1 MKRISNIAY
10 GSHPDNLMDIYL
22 PDSTPRAAMVYF
34 HGGGLE
40 GGDKQGHPFIPYLAS
55 RGIAVVSAN
64 YRMYPEARYPDFVQ
78 DAADAV
84 AWTVRNVGSY
94 GGDGRVFVG
103 GSSAGGYL
111 SMMLCFAEQ
120 YLGVHDIA
128 PCRIAGW
135 IFDAGQPTTHFRVLQ
150 ERGADPRRLVCD
162 QAAPLYHVGE
172 SFYDPPMLVLLAEQ
186 DMENRREQTLLL
198 MSTLTHFGC
207 GKKAELQVIPHSLHT
222 EYNQWLDEKG
232 ESVFGA
238 ILFSFLKSQEK

>member
-1 MKRISNIAY
+1 MTKSIENIPY
-10 GSHPDNLMDIYL
+10 SSQNGPQLLDLYL
-22 PDSTPRAAMVYF
+22 PEGKNFPTLVYF

-150 ERGADPRRLVCD
+150 ERGPTPDGWYATKPRR
-162 QAAPLYHVGE
+162 YT
-172 SFYDPPMLVLLAEQ
+172 M
-186 DMENRREQTLLL
+186 
-198 MSTLTHFGC
+198 
-207 GKKAELQVIPHSLHT
+207 
-222 EYNQWLDEKG
+222 
-232 ESVFGA
+232 
-238 ILFSFLKSQEK
+238 